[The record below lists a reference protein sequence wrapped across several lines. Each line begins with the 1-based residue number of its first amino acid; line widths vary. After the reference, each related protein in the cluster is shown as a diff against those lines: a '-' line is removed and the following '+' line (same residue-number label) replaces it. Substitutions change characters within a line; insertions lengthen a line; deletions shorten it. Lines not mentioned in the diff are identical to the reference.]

1 MYGRARGLGPPGQPR
16 SEFNPP
22 SNSAKPSTT
31 SDALPCLSL
40 TSRAVMVQ
48 PQEMMSTFSR
58 SDCSWNFSTVP
69 APEGRSPNT
78 ALVTEAMGES
88 RGRAA
93 APSPRNS
100 SLLSRS
106 GTLLEKR
113 RDPAQTPPLPCLDLE
128 SDHSCKKYPLATF

>member
-1 MYGRARGLGPPGQPR
+1 MREDWWAGGPGPARQPGA
-16 SEFNPP
+16 EFNPP

-78 ALVTEAMGES
+78 ALVTEAMGKAAGAPLLPALGTPAS
-88 RGRAA
+88 KGR
-93 APSPRNS
+93 S
-100 SLLSRS
+100 
-106 GTLLEKR
+106 LLEKR
-113 RDPAQTPPLPCLDLE
+113 RDPAQTPPLPCLDWE
-128 SDHSCKKYPLATF
+128 SDRSCKKCPLATF